1 MHETADPARA
11 ARRWLARGAAWAAA
25 ACLLM
30 AARSPH
36 AQQASAAE
44 GLAPAGSAAPA
55 AAIAEPAGGLPAPL
69 LTAPA
74 PLALAAP
81 GVSAADAVE
90 AEPGPGSRFSREE
103 LEPLIARLQADGFD
117 RDMLERVF
125 FDERLH
131 RVDQVIAYNVMN
143 PDSER
148 LYEQFLEPF
157 AIKLARHFRRRHE
170 SSLAEIRMRT
180 GVSPEVIVGILLVE
194 TQFGTAALRYRL
206 LEVFTTL
213 ILDANPAAVDWQ
225 YRRLKAQVPDLDRSW
240 MEERLAKKAAWAY
253 DELKDF
259 LAIGDRIGA
268 GSLYEVKGSYA
279 GAFGMPQ
286 FMPSSYVQWA
296 VDGDHDRRVDLD
308 DASDAM
314 ASIANFLV
322 QHGWRRHASLDQK
335 MRSVWEY
342 NRSAHYVHTIFG
354 IALALQRP
362 GPKPGS
368 ALPDPKPVTVQA
380 PPGGKDAAAQPM
392 ANPAL
397 PSPPGQI
404 QPAAPA
410 PAPPKEAPPA
420 ALPPPPPD
428 TPQAGSD
435 LPAESWASTPLM

>member
-1 MHETADPARA
+1 P
-11 ARRWLARGAAWAAA
+11 WAAA
-25 ACLLM
+25 VCLLM
-30 AARSPH
+30 ATRSPH
-36 AQQASAAE
+36 AQQAPAAE
-44 GLAPAGSAAPA
+44 STVPVLTAAPA
-55 AAIAEPAGGLPAPL
+55 EANTQPAGGLPAPV
-69 LTAPA
+69 
-74 PLALAAP
+74 LAAAVPQTPAAP
-81 GVSAADAVE
+81 GAYADESAQ
-90 AEPGPGSRFSREE
+90 AEPAPGSRFTRAE
-103 LEPLIARLQADGFD
+103 LEPLMARLETDGFA
-117 RDMLERVF
+117 RDLLERVF
-125 FDERLH
+125 LDERLH

-157 AIKLARHFRRRHE
+157 AIKLARHFHRRHE
-170 SSLAEIRMRT
+170 GSLAEIRART

-213 ILDANPAAVDWQ
+213 IVDANPAAVDRQ
-225 YRRLKAQVPDLDRSW
+225 YRRLRAQVPDLDRAW

-253 DELKDF
+253 EELKDF
-259 LAIGDRIGA
+259 LSIRDRIGVA
-268 GSLYEVKGSYA
+268 SLYEVKGSYA

-322 QHGWRRHASLDQK
+322 QHGWRPHAPLEQK

-342 NRSAHYVHTIFG
+342 NRSTHYVHTIFG

-362 GPKPGS
+362 SAKHGS
-368 ALPDPKPVTVQA
+368 ALPDPEPATAQA
-380 PPGGKDAAAQPM
+380 PPSGQDAAAQAL

-397 PSPPGQI
+397 PSPPGRI
-404 QPAAPA
+404 QTAVPA
-410 PAPPKEAPPA
+410 PALPREAPTA
-420 ALPPPPPD
+420 APSVPPME
-428 TPQAGSD
+428 TPQASGP
-435 LPAESWASTPLM
+435 LPLDSSEMPLM